1 MSWQAWVVAGV
12 VVSVLV
18 LLVRGRSSP
27 ALVVFGATVF
37 LLAVGII
44 DAPAALSGFSNPAPF
59 TVAAFYVMA
68 AAVGKTG
75 ALAPVLHA
83 TLDGRAGDA
92 TGSDEGG
99 RSRSTMS
106 RVRRPLARLALPVAG
121 ASAFLNNTPIVAMLI
136 PQLESWA
143 GRRRM
148 SVSKLLMPVSFITV
162 LGGMLTLIGTST
174 NLVVNGLMVESGI
187 GQLGFFEMGKIGL
200 PVAALGMITVVLL
213 APRVLPARRSVKDE
227 LTAEARHF
235 YVEMIVVSGGPVDH
249 RTVEEAGLRD
259 LSGVFLVSVHRTSGP
274 VIAPVN
280 PDTQLRGG
288 DRLRF
293 AGQVNKVLDLQE
305 RRGLQSAELEHVT
318 SLADPAVRYYEAVI
332 GTRSPL
338 VGRTLRQVGF
348 RANYQAAV
356 VAVHRDGELVQ
367 AQLGRVALRVGDTL
381 VLVSDPGFK
390 ERWRDREDFLLI
402 SPVDDTTPLV
412 ATSRAWIPPVLLA
425 VIVTLAALNLVPVLV
440 GALMGAVLLVLT
452 RVLSAHEA
460 MRAIDLEVIVIIAAA
475 FGLAAAME
483 TTGLAEV
490 VASGLVSVSSGMGE
504 RGALLGIVLAT
515 IVLTEMITNNAAAML
530 MFPIGLTI
538 ATQTGLS
545 PVGVAVAI
553 AVAAS
558 SSFLTPIGYQ
568 TNTMVY
574 GPGGYRFGDYSR
586 LGLPLTVL
594 VVIITVWLTPVMWT

>member
-1 MSWQAWVVAGV
+1 AVENVAET
-12 VVSVLV
+12 
-18 LLVRGRSSP
+18 R
-27 ALVVFGATVF
+27 
-37 LLAVGII
+37 
-44 DAPAALSGFSNPAPF
+44 
-59 TVAAFYVMA
+59 
-68 AAVGKTG
+68 K
-75 ALAPVLHA
+75 
-83 TLDGRAGDA
+83 
-92 TGSDEGG
+92 
-99 RSRSTMS
+99 
-106 RVRRPLARLALPVAG
+106 VRRPLARLAVPVAG
-121 ASAFLNNTPIVAMLI
+121 ASAFLNNTPIMAMLI
-136 PQLESWA
+136 PQLQAWA
-143 GRRRM
+143 DRRRL

-187 GQLGFFEMGKIGL
+187 GELGFFEIGKVGL
-200 PVAALGMITVVLL
+200 PVAVVGLIAVVLL

-235 YVEMIVVSGGPVDH
+235 YVEMIVVSGGPIDH
-249 RTVEEAGLRD
+249 KTVEDAGLRD
-259 LSGVFLVSVHRTSGP
+259 LAGVFLVSVHRTSGP

-305 RRGLQSAELEHVT
+305 RRGLKSAELEHVT
-318 SLADPAVRYYEAVI
+318 SLDDPAVRYYEAVI

-338 VGRTLRQVGF
+338 VGRTLREAGF
-348 RANYQAAV
+348 RATYQSAV
-356 VAVHRDGELVQ
+356 VAIHRDGELVH
-367 AQLGRVALRVGDTL
+367 AQLGRVPLRVGDTL

-390 ERWRDREDFLLI
+390 ERWSDREDFLLI
-402 SPVDDTTPLV
+402 SPVDDAAPLV
-412 ATSRAWIPPVLLA
+412 ATSRAWIPPVLLGL
-425 VIVTLAALNLVPVLV
+425 IVFLAALGVVPILV
-440 GALMGAVLLVLT
+440 GALIGAVLLVLT
-452 RVLSAHEA
+452 RVLSSNEA
-460 MRAIDLEVIVIIAAA
+460 MRAVDLEVIVIIAAA

-490 VASGLVSVSSGMGE
+490 IASGLVSATGGLGE
-504 RGALLGIVLAT
+504 RGALLGLVLAT

-538 ATQTGLS
+538 AAQTGLN

-553 AVAAS
+553 ALCAS
-558 SSFLTPIGYQ
+558 ASFLTPIGYQ

-586 LGLPLTVL
+586 LGLPLTVIVATMTIWL
-594 VVIITVWLTPVMWT
+594 VPVMWP